1 MAEQGLLVDLAS
13 PTTPDADAATDTDAV
28 FSGEETEMAA
38 AERGQSFDSLID
50 QGLTSE
56 TFDLQQNAEDDD
68 DDRRVDT
75 ESAAFIVR
83 LLLHTLLFFFS
94 PFLSFPADVHR
105 HLRTCAY
112 ARTFDHQERV
122 MKETGCTFDEAR
134 LELVMEQIRLAG
146 IEAEAE
152 LDSIAT
158 TAAPLPDSSAAH
170 GAHLHTFNHHHPATA
185 ATAALRSPSTVSRQF
200 NVFFTVEGV
209 DLEGYTTTS
218 TKARPVTTLHP
229 LFPVANW
236 MCWMLVVRYA
246 TPTVIGWGAYLH
258 THAITPPPSS
268 PLSCP
273 LSPVSSRDGTLLEVC

>member
-94 PFLSFPADVHR
+94 
-105 HLRTCAY
+105 HL
-112 ARTFDHQERV
+112 
-122 MKETGCTFDEAR
+122 
-134 LELVMEQIRLAG
+134 
-146 IEAEAE
+146 
-152 LDSIAT
+152 
-158 TAAPLPDSSAAH
+158 
-170 GAHLHTFNHHHPATA
+170 
-185 ATAALRSPSTVSRQF
+185 
-200 NVFFTVEGV
+200 
-209 DLEGYTTTS
+209 
-218 TKARPVTTLHP
+218 P
-229 LFPVANW
+229 LF
-236 MCWMLVVRYA
+236 
-246 TPTVIGWGAYLH
+246 
-258 THAITPPPSS
+258 
-268 PLSCP
+268 
-273 LSPVSSRDGTLLEVC
+273 SR